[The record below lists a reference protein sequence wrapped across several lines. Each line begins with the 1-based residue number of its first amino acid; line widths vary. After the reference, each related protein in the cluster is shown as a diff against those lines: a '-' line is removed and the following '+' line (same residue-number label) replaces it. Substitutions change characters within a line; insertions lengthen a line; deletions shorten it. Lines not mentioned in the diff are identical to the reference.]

1 MANLNIKKASKD
13 EMQILSDW
21 ALKEGWNPGTYD
33 TGNYYLIDPEGFLI
47 GWQDS
52 TPVAC
57 ISAVRYSD
65 AFGFIGFYIVH
76 PDFRGRGFGLQIW
89 NAGMEHLKG
98 CRSVGLD
105 GVVEQQDNYRK
116 SGFVF
121 ASRNRR
127 LATQGTGTGEM
138 SAGLVDLRRVP
149 IQTILDYDRDF
160 FPAPRSTFLEAW
172 IQQPQAVSLG
182 KLDGDIIQG
191 YGVMRPCYQGFK
203 VGPLFADNES
213 VAKEIFISL
222 KNSAPSESPVFLDI
236 PDQSHAERLGEL
248 YSMESVFETARMY
261 LGPAPEVAWNRT
273 YGITSFEVG

>member
-1 MANLNIKKASKD
+1 MSEFIIKKATQD

-21 ALKEGWNPGTYD
+21 ALQEGWNPGTYD

-47 GWQDS
+47 GWLNS
-52 TPVAC
+52 TPIAC

-98 CRSVGLD
+98 CQSVGLD

-121 ASRNRR
+121 ASSNQR
-127 LATQGTGTGEM
+127 LATQGTGTGTVH
-138 SAGLVDLRRVP
+138 SGLVKLCEVP
-149 IQTILDYDRDF
+149 IQTVLDYDRDF
-160 FPAPRSTFLEAW
+160 FPAPRSVFLEAW
-172 IQQPQAVSLG
+172 IHQPQAVALG
-182 KLDGDIIQG
+182 QLEGKTLQG
-191 YGVMRPCYQGFK
+191 MGIMRPCDPGYK
-203 VGPLFADNES
+203 VGPLFANNDT
-213 VAKEIFISL
+213 VAERIFVSL
-222 KNSAPSESPVFLDI
+222 KNT
-236 PDQSHAERLGEL
+236 
-248 YSMESVFETARMY
+248 VFETARMY
-261 LGPAPEVAWNRT
+261 LGPAPEIAWGRT